1 MPTLGHITRLKTGEQ
16 DMLILAALTKEME
29 FATDRKA
36 GPQGTIPG
44 LLGLLV
50 SAAPAPTSRPVPA
63 HPGFLRSSGA
73 SVAIENIRGE
83 TI

>member
-16 DMLILAALTKEME
+16 DMLILAALTREME

-44 LLGLLV
+44 LLGLLDV
-50 SAAPAPTSRPVPA
+50 RCARAYFQASAGP
-63 HPGFLRSSGA
+63 PGLPSQ
-73 SVAIENIRGE
+73 
-83 TI
+83 